1 MKYFVPVIGTE
12 TYLHKEFISIC
23 MPYKRLNW
31 RFFFVLAD
39 VKQIYRVICKAMF
52 TYILLIEIISLT
64 VLRRSNIVNF
74 RNTFATCI
82 KLRS

>member
-1 MKYFVPVIGTE
+1 MKYFLPVIGTE

-52 TYILLIEIISLT
+52 TYISLIEIII
-64 VLRRSNIVNF
+64 VFENIKY
-74 RNTFATCI
+74 CI
-82 KLRS
+82 IFEIPLQLA